1 MVQPIEGEPLLPGE
15 NRGSRFVD
23 DAEHWISVYR
33 EFIRFKEGL
42 LSTVETERAELSE
55 ELSAALSVSV
65 VSQLTDQYASLQRRL
80 TFWRDRLAE
89 LTQRT

>member
-1 MVQPIEGEPLLPGE
+1 MRPIDGEPLLPGE
-15 NRGSRFVD
+15 NRGSRFID
-23 DAEHWISVYR
+23 DAQHWISVYN

-42 LSTVETERAELSE
+42 LSTVEADRAGLSE

-80 TFWRDRLAE
+80 SFWQNRLAE
-89 LTQRT
+89 LTRPG